1 MDEFVEIFHCKLY
14 SKEEILEWGL
24 PEKVKQ
30 KLGLDENNYFFLATP
45 REESHEGHK
54 HVHLSIFPTKH
65 EVVHILEVEIPSLNP
80 KTLEKILK
88 TVVKYKFDIITTTGT
103 CKKKNECYFGIF
115 FSKPI
120 DASTEVLQS
129 EISKIKD
136 IKDVKISHYT
146 CNGYC
151 EE

>member
-1 MDEFVEIFHCKLY
+1 MDEFTEFFHCKLY
-14 SKEEILEWGL
+14 SKDDILKWKL
-24 PEKVKQ
+24 PEKIKQ
-30 KLGLDENNYFFLATP
+30 KLGLNENNYFFLATP

-54 HVHLSIFPTKH
+54 HVHLSIFPTKY
-65 EVVHILEVEIPSLNP
+65 EAVHILEVELPNLNP
-80 KTLEKILK
+80 KTLEKILN
-88 TVVKYKFDIITTTGT
+88 VVIKNNFDIITTTGT
-103 CKKKNECYFGIF
+103 SKTKNKFYFGIF

-129 EISKIKD
+129 EITKIKNVKD
-136 IKDVKISHYT
+136 IKISHYT